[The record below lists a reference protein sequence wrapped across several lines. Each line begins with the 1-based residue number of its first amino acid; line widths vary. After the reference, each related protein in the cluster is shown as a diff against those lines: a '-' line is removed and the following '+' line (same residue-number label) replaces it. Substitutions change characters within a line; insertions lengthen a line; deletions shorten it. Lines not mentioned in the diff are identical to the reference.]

1 MKRVLVIQHEPFEG
15 PGTLREALAGRELR
29 LLRTFAGDEVPK
41 SLDEDGLVV
50 LGGGMGVYDR
60 DRLPHLKN
68 EIALCAAATA
78 SAKPILGICL
88 GSQLLAAA
96 LGAAVGKAPRKEIGW
111 YGVTVLREG
120 RPDPLFD
127 VLPRRFSAF
136 HWHGDAF
143 TLPEGAV
150 PLAATA
156 LTPLQAFR
164 AGRRA
169 WGIQFHLETDEQV
182 LLAMLA
188 GGSADLRE
196 AGADAGRIRARA
208 RDELPR
214 LRERALAVF
223 SRWADLLDAP

>member
-1 MKRVLVIQHEPFEG
+1 MKRILVVQHEEFEG
-15 PGTLREALAGRELR
+15 PGTLREALAGRDLR
-29 LLRTFAGDEVPK
+29 LVRTFAGEPVPRT
-41 SLDEDGLVV
+41 LAEDALVV

-60 DRLPHLKN
+60 DRLPHLAD
-68 EIALCAAATA
+68 EIALCAAAM
-78 SAKPILGICL
+78 SQAKPILGICL

-111 YGVTVLREG
+111 YEVKLLSEARG
-120 RPDPLFD
+120 DALFD
-127 VLPRRFSAF
+127 ALPRRFPAF

-150 PLAATA
+150 PLASTA

-164 AGRRA
+164 AGTRA

-182 LLAMLA
+182 LEAMLS
-188 GGSADLRE
+188 GGGAELRE
-196 AGADAGRIRARA
+196 AGADAGRIRLRA
-208 RDELPR
+208 REELSQ

-223 SRWADLLDAP
+223 ARWADLS

>member
-1 MKRVLVIQHEPFEG
+1 MKRVLVVQHEEFEG
-15 PGTLREALAGRELR
+15 PGTLREALAACDLHF
-29 LLRTFAGDEVPK
+29 LRTFAGDRVPRT
-41 SLDEDGLVV
+41 LAEDALVV

-60 DRLPHLKN
+60 DRLPHLGD
-68 EIALCAAATA
+68 EIALYAAAV
-78 SAKPILGICL
+78 SAGKPVLGICL

-111 YGVTVLREG
+111 YGVTLRPEAHG
-120 RPDPLFD
+120 DALFD
-127 VLPRRFSAF
+127 ALPRRFPAF

-150 PLAATA
+150 PLASTA

-164 AGRRA
+164 AGTRA

-182 LLAMLA
+182 LEAMLS
-188 GGSADLRE
+188 GGAAELRE
-196 AGADAGRIRARA
+196 ASVDAGGIRDRARE
-208 RDELPR
+208 ELSQ

-223 SRWADLLDAP
+223 GRWTDLF